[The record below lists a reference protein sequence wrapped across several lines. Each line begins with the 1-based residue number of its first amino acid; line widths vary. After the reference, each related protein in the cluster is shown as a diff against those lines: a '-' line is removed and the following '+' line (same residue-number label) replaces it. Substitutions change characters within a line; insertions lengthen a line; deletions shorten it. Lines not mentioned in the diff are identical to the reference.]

1 MIYRIEI
8 EVFEGN
14 GGDLHKEKGDMI
26 YPANFESL
34 GICSWM
40 YHGDGEKS
48 YQVGQKFVFP
58 DDAGKICP
66 WLMSS
71 LDPVITAL
79 RCGGT
84 LGWEYKGTPYE
95 KVINQNGVT
104 TEYVHCIDPASGIV
118 VKITR
123 TEVR

>member
-1 MIYRIEI
+1 MAYRFEI
-8 EVFEGN
+8 KIFEGK
-14 GGDLHKEKGDMI
+14 GGELRKEQGQVV
-26 YPANFESL
+26 YPADFESL
-34 GICSWM
+34 GVCAWM

-48 YQVGQKFVFP
+48 YQVGQKFVYP

-66 WLMSS
+66 WLLSS

-95 KVINQNGVT
+95 KVINQKGVT
-104 TEYVHCIDPASGIV
+104 TEFVHCIDPASGIV

-123 TEVR
+123 KKVK